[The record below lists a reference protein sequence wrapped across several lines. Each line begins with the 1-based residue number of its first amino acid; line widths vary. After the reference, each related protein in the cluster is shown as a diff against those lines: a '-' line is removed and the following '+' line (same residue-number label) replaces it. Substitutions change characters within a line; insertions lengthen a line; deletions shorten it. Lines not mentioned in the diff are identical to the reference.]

1 MKKNHTITKMMIM
14 FLAFILA
21 GSVKVF
27 SENRYSASITVRSD
41 NPDTPY
47 DDINGIPSKHQK
59 GEELVSSVE
68 ELELPLRQKDYG
80 KYYDD
85 FNRLV
90 ANEIRPDAKKLYLEQ
105 EKAKEITSLED
116 AVMPLI
122 KKGGLTE
129 RDYYHYNYYVRPDYE
144 TNSALNKYPV
154 AFYDSLG
161 RKISDDL
168 IVEASK
174 VFDKQQRHKEL
185 SDWTSTSVSEIWY
198 GIWGLVKLIIIL
210 MIVFFAANVFYKKVI
225 KKV

>member
-1 MKKNHTITKMMIM
+1 MKKNHASKNITIML
-14 FLAFILA
+14 LAFILA

-27 SENRYSASITVRSD
+27 SENRYSASITVKSD
-41 NPDTPY
+41 NPEKPY
-47 DDINGIPSKHQK
+47 DDVNHKV
-59 GEELVSSVE
+59 EETVNSVE
-68 ELELPLRQKDYG
+68 ELEMPLRQKDYG

-105 EKAKEITSLED
+105 EKAKEITSLDD

-122 KKGGLTE
+122 KKGGLSE
-129 RDYYHYNYYVRPDYE
+129 RDYYYYNYYVRPEYE

-168 IVEASK
+168 IEEAAK
-174 VFDKQQRHKEL
+174 VFEKQQRRKEL